1 MYFVLKKAKAEF
13 NPETGL
19 EIAKEEYKEI
29 ERQMKQWEGD
39 DPFRS
44 LPQQKPADSA
54 YIIEQELKHL
64 NIQLVKYNDIIKD
77 LESILEDRK

>member
-1 MYFVLKKAKAEF
+1 M
-13 NPETGL
+13 

-29 ERQMKQWEGD
+29 ERQIKQWESD

-54 YIIEQELKHL
+54 SIIEQELKHL